1 MQSNSTL
8 NWQKIADLETLARI
22 ATTAALSSKW
32 EEAIK
37 INQKIL
43 SLSPDDIEALNRL
56 ARAQMCMGL
65 ILNAQKTYK
74 KVLGIDPYNIIAS
87 KNFEKL
93 SISNNNNHS
102 AKQKNIAENLVNLFI
117 SEPGRTK
124 VINLLNLAQPSILA
138 GISYGEKLVI
148 NSKSHSITIH
158 TTDGIYLGALPDD
171 IAHRLISFING
182 GNKYEAYVKAISPKT
197 LTVFIKEISRSEKF
211 INQPSF
217 QNSQY
222 SNYYSE

>member
-124 VINLLNLAQPSILA
+124 VINLLNLTQPSILA

-217 QNSQY
+217 QSSQY